1 MFDFISFIQSHLGWS
16 WWPLIFIP
24 LVLLVRLLVKRS
36 RWSILRIIIVSL
48 VGVVVTS
55 LWLSYVER
63 AAGYPLGCVSGSF
76 GKQVAE
82 FWDDNMGRPLTNSI
96 IANGL
101 FVLWLLFALQDAI
114 IATARFFINKPYIR
128 EIIKEKTVI
137 KYVEKES
144 PANNPPKKGPKKPAD
159 KPVKAPAPAPS
170 APSIDEVPAYKV
182 PPAGL
187 LKDRSADKKAVTKG
201 EIEGNIA
208 IIRETLADHHVKVAD
223 IQAVPGPTVTLYKV
237 FPAKGVKV
245 SAIRNLAD
253 DISVALKAGKV
264 LATLLEDCVG
274 LEVANRQR
282 SAVGVRELLESPEF
296 RESRAALPIAIGRK
310 VTGEVKVFDLA
321 GAPHLLIGG
330 ATGQGKSVGLN
341 VLITS
346 LLYAK
351 RPSDLKLIFID
362 PKKTEFS
369 RYARLYSHYLAVLPD
384 SGSEEE
390 EKSRAIVKDAQ
401 AADRILRS
409 LCQEM
414 SDRYSLLDKAGT
426 PEIKEYEALF
436 KAHKLNPKNGH
447 RHLPYLVCIID
458 EYGQLVYSTSGSPE
472 ARAHARS
479 IMTSIVSLAAMGRA
493 AGIHLVI
500 ATQSP
505 RREVVSG
512 LIKTNFPMSIA
523 YKVKTDQDS
532 RIILDEMGAEK
543 LLGDGDMIITK
554 NATTERVQCGFI
566 NSAEIDAVTKNI
578 ETQTGYQ
585 KSFNTPYYLPEV
597 QEEGK
602 EGGGTVDMNAL
613 DERFE
618 EAARTV
624 VLSQRGSTSDLQRK
638 LGMGYAK
645 AGRVMDQLE
654 AAGIVGPQNGSQKRE
669 VLVGSLEEL
678 EEILKAYKN

>member
-1 MFDFISFIQSHLGWS
+1 MDIVFDYLGYAS
-16 WWPLIFIP
+16 PLLLLIP
-24 LVLLVRLLVKRS
+24 LVLLVRLLIRRS
-36 RWSILRIIIVSL
+36 RWSVFRITLVSVTGVAIVSL
-48 VGVVVTS
+48 WLTFAQVFLGSDYEGLLGGSLGLRLYSLLGNVT
-55 LWLSYVER
+55 
-63 AAGYPLGCVSGSF
+63 GSKLMAF
-76 GKQVAE
+76 G
-82 FWDDNMGRPLTNSI
+82 
-96 IANGL
+96 IATA
-101 FVLWLLFALQDAI
+101 LLFIWTGFALMDAI
-114 IATARFFINKPYIR
+114 IASARFFINKPYIK
-128 EIIKEKTVI
+128 EIVKEKTVVR
-137 KYVEKES
+137 YVEKE
-144 PANNPPKKGPKKPAD
+144 
-159 KPVKAPAPAPS
+159 KPVKEAPKKAPAKTVEKPAKAPASAPS
-170 APSIDEVPAYKV
+170 APAIDEVPSYKV

-187 LKDRSADKKAVTKG
+187 LKDRSADRRAVTKG

-208 IIRETLADHHVKVAD
+208 IIRETLTDHHVKVAD

-296 RESRAALPIAIGRK
+296 RESRAELPIAIGRK

-543 LLGDGDMIITK
+543 LLGDGDMLITK
-554 NATTERVQCGFI
+554 NASTERVQCGYI
-566 NSAEIDAVTKNI
+566 NSAEIEAVTKNI

-602 EGGGTVDMNAL
+602 EGSGTVDMNAL

-669 VLVGSLEEL
+669 VLVGSLDEL
-678 EEILKAYKN
+678 ERILQSHKG

>member
-1 MFDFISFIQSHLGWS
+1 MDIVFDYLGYAS
-16 WWPLIFIP
+16 PLLLLIP
-24 LVLLVRLLVKRS
+24 LVLLVRLLIRRS
-36 RWSILRIIIVSL
+36 RWSVFRITLVSVTGVAIVSL
-48 VGVVVTS
+48 WLTFAQVFLGSDYEGLLGGSLGLRLYSLLGNVT
-55 LWLSYVER
+55 
-63 AAGYPLGCVSGSF
+63 GSKLMAF
-76 GKQVAE
+76 G
-82 FWDDNMGRPLTNSI
+82 
-96 IANGL
+96 IATA
-101 FVLWLLFALQDAI
+101 LLFIWTGFALMDAI
-114 IATARFFINKPYIR
+114 IASARFFINKPYIK
-128 EIIKEKTVI
+128 EIVKEKTVVR
-137 KYVEKES
+137 YVEKE
-144 PANNPPKKGPKKPAD
+144 
-159 KPVKAPAPAPS
+159 KPVKEAPKKAPAKTVEKPAKAPASAPS
-170 APSIDEVPAYKV
+170 APAIDEVPSYKV

-187 LKDRSADKKAVTKG
+187 LKDRSADRRAVTKG

-282 SAVGVRELLESPEF
+282 SAVGVRELLESTEF

-409 LCQEM
+409 RCQEM

-543 LLGDGDMIITK
+543 LLGDGDMLITK
-554 NATTERVQCGFI
+554 NASTERVQCGYI
-566 NSAEIDAVTKNI
+566 NSAEIEAVTKNI

-602 EGGGTVDMNAL
+602 EGSGTVDMNAL

-669 VLVGSLEEL
+669 VLVGSLDEL
-678 EEILKAYKN
+678 ERILQSHKG